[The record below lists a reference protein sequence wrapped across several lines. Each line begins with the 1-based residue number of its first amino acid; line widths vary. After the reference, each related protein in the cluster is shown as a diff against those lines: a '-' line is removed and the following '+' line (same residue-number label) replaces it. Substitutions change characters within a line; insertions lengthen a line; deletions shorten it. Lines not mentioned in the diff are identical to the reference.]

1 MDNVSYL
8 NGIIQRMSE
17 LRENEFV
24 ENNFS
29 FQEKELVKKIV
40 NENTLDFKNFQI
52 KLRKKAS
59 LDKMKAGNAK
69 KKEYSTVNENTDIDI
84 IKDDIF
90 NNGQV
95 EDNDQ
100 EKLDI
105 SSLDKDK
112 KLELINNFIQK
123 KSIFLDEESMKKIE
137 EIIDNSEI
145 SLRKYIIISKMYQEI
160 TKINFIKKLEDG
172 SYVVDLGEN
181 KNKKVKKSFF
191 K

>member
-59 LDKMKAGNAK
+59 LDKMILTLLKM
-69 KKEYSTVNENTDIDI
+69 
-84 IKDDIF
+84 
-90 NNGQV
+90 
-95 EDNDQ
+95 
-100 EKLDI
+100 
-105 SSLDKDK
+105 
-112 KLELINNFIQK
+112 
-123 KSIFLDEESMKKIE
+123 IFLIMDKLKIMTKKNWIYPHL
-137 EIIDNSEI
+137 I
-145 SLRKYIIISKMYQEI
+145 
-160 TKINFIKKLEDG
+160 KI
-172 SYVVDLGEN
+172 
-181 KNKKVKKSFF
+181 KN
-191 K
+191 

>member
-1 MDNVSYL
+1 M
-8 NGIIQRMSE
+8 
-17 LRENEFV
+17 
-24 ENNFS
+24 
-29 FQEKELVKKIV
+29 
-40 NENTLDFKNFQI
+40 
-52 KLRKKAS
+52 
-59 LDKMKAGNAK
+59 
-69 KKEYSTVNENTDIDI
+69 
-84 IKDDIF
+84 
-90 NNGQV
+90 
-95 EDNDQ
+95 
-100 EKLDI
+100 DI